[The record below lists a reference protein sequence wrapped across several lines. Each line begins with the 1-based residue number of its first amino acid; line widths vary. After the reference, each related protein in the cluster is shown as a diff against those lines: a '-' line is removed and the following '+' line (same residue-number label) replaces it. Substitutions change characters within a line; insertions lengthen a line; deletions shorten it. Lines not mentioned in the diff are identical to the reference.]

1 MKSPVDT
8 HHTDDKILRVIRAT
22 KRARAFS
29 ALDFLRLGNPAAVR
43 KALERLTKRGDLR
56 RVRRGFYDRP
66 RAHPILGQ
74 TAPDPMEL
82 VRGIMKNSAAVW
94 QVSGAYAANLL
105 HLTEQVPAKIVILTN
120 GVPRKVALGKL
131 TLDFR
136 RAAPRNL
143 LGAGK
148 PAGLVFQALRHL
160 GKDHVSPEIVARLQQ
175 QLDPA
180 TKADL
185 DALAP
190 QAAAW
195 MCPLL
200 QQIAASSS

>member
-1 MKSPVDT
+1 MKA
-8 HHTDDKILRVIRAT
+8 DKGAHPADATIIRAVRAT
-22 KRARAFS
+22 KGAKAFS
-29 ALDFLRLGNPAAVR
+29 ARDFAHVGSPTAIR

-66 RAHPILGQ
+66 RPHPILGQ

-82 VRGIMKNSAAVW
+82 VRGIMRNSAAVW

-105 HLTEQVPAKIVILTN
+105 HLSDQVPAKIVILTD
-120 GVPRKVALGKL
+120 GVPRKVQLEKL

-160 GKDHVSPEIVARLQQ
+160 GKTHVSADIIARLRP
-175 QLDPA
+175 QLDAA

-185 DALAP
+185 NALAP
-190 QAAAW
+190 HAPAW
-195 MCPLL
+195 MRPHLN
-200 QQIAASSS
+200 QITVPS

>member
-1 MKSPVDT
+1 MKAALDAYPAEA
-8 HHTDDKILRVIRAT
+8 KIMRSVRAT
-22 KRARAFS
+22 RGAKAFS
-29 ALDFLRLGNPAAVR
+29 ARDFSHAGSPAAIR
-43 KALERLTKRGDLR
+43 KALERLTKCGALR

-66 RAHPILGQ
+66 RPHPILGQ

-82 VRGIMKNSAAVW
+82 VRVIMRNSAAVW

-105 HLTEQVPAKIVILTN
+105 HLSEQVPARIVILTD
-120 GVPRKVALGKL
+120 GVPRKVQLEKL

-160 GKDHVSPEIVARLQQ
+160 GKAHVSADLVARLQP
-175 QLDPA
+175 QLDAA

-185 DALAP
+185 AALAP
-190 QAAAW
+190 QAPAW
-195 MCPLL
+195 MRPHLK
-200 QQIAASSS
+200 QITSPA